1 MEKCFPFDV
10 EINKLGQQKK
20 NMKSTSSGK
29 WWCVLDA
36 ISYWGAFVCWVAR
49 CVKVAC
55 RRIPHKSTINLPLG
69 TLRFPIH
76 EQSPMSFPIAYQE
89 NCWKGESRANAP
101 HIFPSPRQCKE
112 ILLRQCVLITESC
125 ARNRNTTEIP
135 LFYLLQAMCQEIK
148 LHACVWFR
156 ERVERARDR

>member
-1 MEKCFPFDV
+1 
-10 EINKLGQQKK
+10 
-20 NMKSTSSGK
+20 MKQTSSGK
-29 WWCVLDA
+29 WWCVLDT
-36 ISYWGAFVCWVAR
+36 ISYWGAFECWVAR
-49 CVKVAC
+49 RVKVAC
-55 RRIPHKSTINLPLG
+55 RRSLHKSTINLPRG
-69 TLRFPIH
+69 TSRYPIH
-76 EQSPMSFPIAYQE
+76 EQSPMSFPISSRLPIKKIAEKE
-89 NCWKGESRANAP
+89 NHERTHRTFS
-101 HIFPSPRQCKE
+101 PSPRQCKA